1 MIKPRAKLLP
11 ANPRAIVQTS
21 TGWRYPD
28 GTVKPFYKQ
37 QVPSEPVQEQKP
49 ALVNRAKQVVSA
61 LTGFG
66 RG

>member
-28 GTVKPFYKQ
+28 GTVKPFYKAR
-37 QVPSEPVQEQKP
+37 VPAVIERRSLWARIV
-49 ALVNRAKQVVSA
+49 ARV
-61 LTGFG
+61 G
-66 RG
+66 R

>member
-11 ANPRAIVQTS
+11 VNPKAIVQTS
-21 TGWRYPD
+21 EGWLYPD
-28 GTVKPFYKQ
+28 GTVKPFY
-37 QVPSEPVQEQKP
+37 EPKTVSEQKP

>member
-1 MIKPRAKLLP
+1 MIKPRAILLP
-11 ANPRAIVQTS
+11 ANPKAIVQTS
-21 TGWRYPD
+21 EGWLYPD
-28 GTVKPFYKQ
+28 GTVKPFY
-37 QVPSEPVQEQKP
+37 EPKTVSEQKP

>member
-11 ANPRAIVQTS
+11 ANPKAIVQTS
-21 TGWRYPD
+21 EGWLYPD
-28 GTVKPFYKQ
+28 GTLKRFY
-37 QVPSEPVQEQKP
+37 EPKAVSEQKP